1 MQQCSSDSSL
11 FEVARSIFAIKSQI
25 SRLALPSGPAWRG
38 RQSQHCSSHYRGN
51 ISGQI
56 LRITTPRPRH
66 GLNYCWVSRYVDNI
80 SHGTDQ
86 GERPSMG
93 WWANVIQETKSV
105 FAQYLPWHI
114 SSCQPCPAPDHF
126 FDLLIVR
133 KTLFGALQ
141 VKKILWNYF
150 YAFDYLTTMHFYLPV
165 NLLDHIMWIKYRA
178 SCCQSKRKG

>member
-51 ISGQI
+51 ILGQI

-133 KTLFGALQ
+133 KTLFGALHTTSYKSRKFFETIFMQ
-141 VKKILWNYF
+141 VLFVHALLCTCKPV
-150 YAFDYLTTMHFYLPV
+150 ATYLT
-165 NLLDHIMWIKYRA
+165 K
-178 SCCQSKRKG
+178 SCG